1 MEVTR
6 SGREGREGREG
17 NWGLS
22 PVRGHGSWM
31 KTLHQ
36 DRKDSHSLSLLCF
49 AVRLGVSS
57 RGGVGGLVSMSHLT
71 PPVQPCGL
79 GLTGLHRLHTLLPET
94 QAGAVTA
101 PTINIPFQKQSRDR
115 LHFHSNSSPLTL
127 TPTLEIKQLPVK
139 PSRKLKIR
147 KKSLSSIFDLFS
159 LIKQKRTKPY
169 KPD

>member
-1 MEVTR
+1 
-6 SGREGREGREG
+6 
-17 NWGLS
+17 
-22 PVRGHGSWM
+22 
-31 KTLHQ
+31 
-36 DRKDSHSLSLLCF
+36 
-49 AVRLGVSS
+49 
-57 RGGVGGLVSMSHLT
+57 MSHLT

-115 LHFHSNSSPLTL
+115 LHFHTNSSPLTL

-147 KKSLSSIFDLFS
+147 KKSLSSIFDLSS
-159 LIKQKRTKPY
+159 LIKQKKNQTVQTRLKYLVVFLFLSPKHTAANRTTARVHSLPWLSWAELKPAA
-169 KPD
+169 